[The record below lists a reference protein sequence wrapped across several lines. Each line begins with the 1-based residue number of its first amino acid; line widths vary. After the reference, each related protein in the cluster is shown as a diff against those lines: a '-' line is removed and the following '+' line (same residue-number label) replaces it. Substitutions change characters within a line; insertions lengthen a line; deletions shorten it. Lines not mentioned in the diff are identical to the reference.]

1 MSASLVGSEM
11 CIRDR
16 DRLGQVSPALANA
29 MAQFYSTSSVRWVQE
44 GEAWHA
50 IYCDTGWAQGDP
62 AAPIAYAA
70 GVDQAV
76 RQAEAA

>member
-16 DRLGQVSPALANA
+16 VSPALANA
-29 MAQFYSTSSVRWVQE
+29 LAQFYSTSSVRWVQE
-44 GEAWHA
+44 GESWHSL
-50 IYCDTGWAQGDP
+50 YCDTGWAQGDP

-70 GVDQAV
+70 GVDQA
-76 RQAEAA
+76 